1 MSKLKKWL
9 NVREGFVKGIIGLE
23 RPKGLLL
30 VGVQGCGKSLAA
42 KALQVPGLF
51 LYFIWMLD
59 RSLRSILG
67 NPKQIYGVLLALRK
81 PCLRVCYGS
90 MNLKAFSM
98 SSDDGGTSHRML
110 GNLLTWMAEN
120 EAPVF
125 IVATA
130 NEIDRLPPELL
141 RKGRLDE
148 IFFVDL
154 PRDEVRRD
162 LFTYHL
168 KRRNQSSKAS
178 NLQNSFRQVKDSLG
192 RN

>member
-1 MSKLKKWL
+1 MSPCVLWID
-9 NVREGFVKGIIGLE
+9 ELE
-23 RPKGLLL
+23 
-30 VGVQGCGKSLAA
+30 
-42 KALQVPGLF
+42 
-51 LYFIWMLD
+51 
-59 RSLRSILG
+59 
-67 NPKQIYGVLLALRK
+67 
-81 PCLRVCYGS
+81 
-90 MNLKAFSM
+90 KAFSM

-110 GNLLTWMAEN
+110 GSLLTWMAEN

-168 KRRNQSSKAS
+168 KRRNQSSESFELAELVQAS
-178 NLQNSFRQVKDSLG
+178 EGFSEPEIEQAIIASLYLARSTQEALSQVHLLSELRQTRPLSVVMAERITMLRSWAQARTVMAD
-192 RN
+192 